1 MRYAGYLGEMQNH
14 ESAGLYINF
23 RCMQIGEKEIALYV
37 GGGISKGSDAEEE
50 WEETNQKSLTLLEIM
65 EAPVQNALKKN
76 EII

>member
-1 MRYAGYLGEMQNH
+1 
-14 ESAGLYINF
+14 
-23 RCMQIGEKEIALYV
+23 MQIGEKEIALYI
-37 GGGISKGSDAEEE
+37 GGGISEGSDAEEE